1 MKLVHKTTYIYGD
14 AIHNYQCIC
23 LHPISSE
30 RQICEDFKLLI
41 EPNPQNLYARKIILT
56 IHNIIFS
63 ILKPTKFCRLRQQV
77 WSKFFAQ
84 KIIVASAISC
94 AEALQLFTTKLA
106 LKTNYYNFNF
116 QVRLFLE

>member
-14 AIHNYQCIC
+14 AIHNYQCIVC

-56 IHNIIFS
+56 IHNIIFRS
-63 ILKPTKFCRLRQQV
+63 
-77 WSKFFAQ
+77 
-84 KIIVASAISC
+84 
-94 AEALQLFTTKLA
+94 
-106 LKTNYYNFNF
+106 
-116 QVRLFLE
+116 